1 MRKAYQFKLR
11 PNTKQIEL
19 FDSWLVLLKNQYNY
33 RLAERL
39 NWYEQ
44 NRSPVNACSLICY
57 LPELKDRPDYYNQK
71 RDLVNTKALFPVYK
85 TIHSQVLQDCVE
97 RVDKTF
103 KRWLSGN
110 SNGKKSGKPR
120 FKGVGRYRSFTYPQ
134 IKQDCI
140 QGKFINLPKIGL
152 VRIIQHR
159 EIPLGFKIKTAT
171 VTKKA
176 DGFYVTLSVEDKSI
190 PKFEPDTVPTL
201 NNTIGIDMGLKDFLV
216 ASDNSRVEIQQHYRR
231 TQKLLRKRQKAVSRK
246 KKGSR
251 NRAKAVKKLG
261 LAHLKVANK
270 RKDFHDKTAGLIVS
284 QADVVAY
291 ERLNIKGLAKTKLA
305 KSILDAG
312 WGQFLEILK
321 CKAEKAGVLVIEV
334 NANGTSQECSNCGVK
349 VPKELKDRVHSCSNC
364 GTELCRD
371 LNAALN
377 IKYRAVGHSV
387 LKAYRVS
394 EAIAGVGKKPRGCVL
409 NSLQHPE
416 SPVALTR

>member
-19 FDSWLVLLKNQYNY
+19 FDSWLRLLKNQYNY

-44 NRSPVNACSLICY
+44 NRSPVNACPLVCH
-57 LPELKDRPDYYNQK
+57 LPELKDKPDYYSQK

-103 KRWLSGN
+103 KRWLSGDSN
-110 SNGKKSGKPR
+110 SKKSGKPR
-120 FKGVGRYRSFTYPQ
+120 FKGVGRYRSFTYTQ

-152 VRIIQHR
+152 VRVIQHR

-171 VTKKA
+171 IIKKA
-176 DGFYVTLSVEDKSI
+176 DGYYVTLSVEDKSI
-190 PKFEPDTVPTL
+190 PKFEPDIIPTL
-201 NNTIGIDMGLKDFLV
+201 DNTVGVDMGLKDFLV
-216 ASDNSRVEIQQHYRR
+216 ASDNSKVEIQQHYRR

-246 KKGSR
+246 NKGSN
-251 NRAKAVKKLG
+251 NRAKAVKKL
-261 LAHLKVANK
+261 AKTHLKVANK
-270 RKDFHDKTAGLIVS
+270 RKDFHYKTAGLIVS
-284 QADVVAY
+284 KADVVAH
-291 ERLNIKGLAKTKLA
+291 EKLNIKGLGKTKLA

-321 CKAEKAGVLVIEV
+321 CKAEKAGVLIIEV
-334 NANGTSQECSNCGVK
+334 NANGTTQECSTCGVK
-349 VPKELKDRVHSCSNC
+349 VPKQLKDRVHNCSSC

-377 IKYRAVGHSV
+377 IRNRAVGHSV

-394 EAIAGVGKKPRGCVL
+394 EAIAGVGKKP
-409 NSLQHPE
+409 
-416 SPVALTR
+416 ALTH